1 MRPPKRPIQSVT
13 AWVRRQPPK
22 VKAFLAV
29 ITGMAVLI
37 ILRAI
42 VNDHDNLFVAAEAV
56 HSVGISVLI
65 YKLMKEKTCAGISLK
80 SQELTAI
87 FLAVR
92 LYCSFVMEY
101 DIHTVLD
108 LATLA
113 TTLWVIYMIRF
124 KLKSSYMEDKD
135 NFLLYYV
142 EILADLVS
150 AEVFTVHLLKEILML
165 VQLAPCAV
173 LALGIHPTTSHHL
186 INRIFW
192 AFCVYLEAVSVL
204 PQLRVMQNTKIVE
217 PFTAHYVFA
226 LGVARFL
233 SCAHWVLQ
241 VFDSRGHLLVA
252 LGYGLWPSM
261 VLISEIVQTFILA
274 DFCYYYIESVF
285 GGQLVLRLPSG
296 VV

>member
-1 MRPPKRPIQSVT
+1 MRAEKRLIHAAT
-13 AWVRRQPPK
+13 MWVRRQPPK

-29 ITGMAVLI
+29 VSGMATLVL
-37 ILRAI
+37 LRFI
-42 VNDHDNLFVAAEAV
+42 VHDHDNLFVAAESV
-56 HSVGISVLI
+56 HSLGISVLI
-65 YKLMKEKTCAGISLK
+65 YKLTKEKTCA
-80 SQELTAI
+80 AI

-101 DIHTVLD
+101 DIHTILD

-135 NFLLYYV
+135 NFAIYYV
-142 EILADLVS
+142 VI
-150 AEVFTVHLLKEILML
+150 
-165 VQLAPCAV
+165 PCAV
-173 LALGIHPTTSHHL
+173 LALFIHPSTSHNL
-186 INRIFW
+186 MNRIFW

-204 PQLRVMQNTKIVE
+204 PQLQVMQNTKIVE

-241 VFDSRGHLLVA
+241 VLDSRGHLLVA

-274 DFCYYYIESVF
+274 DFCYYYIKSVF

>member
-1 MRPPKRPIQSVT
+1 MGMKRGKGALHAVT
-13 AWVRRQPPK
+13 LWVRRQPPK
-22 VKAFLAV
+22 VKWLLGLFAAVAALVFLRMV
-29 ITGMAVLI
+29 VH
-37 ILRAI
+37 
-42 VNDHDNLFVAAEAV
+42 DHDNLFVAAEAV
-56 HSVGISVLI
+56 HAIGIAVLI
-65 YKLMKEKTCAGISLK
+65 YKLTKEKTCAGLSLK
-80 SQELTAI
+80 TQELTAL

-101 DIHTVLD
+101 DIHTILD
-108 LATLA
+108 TATLV

-124 KLKSSYMEDKD
+124 KLRSTYMEDKD
-135 NFLLYYV
+135 NFAIYYV
-142 EILADLVS
+142 V
-150 AEVFTVHLLKEILML
+150 V
-165 VQLAPCAV
+165 PCAV
-173 LALGIHPTTSHHL
+173 MSLLIHPSTVHHI
-186 INRIFW
+186 INRVSW

-241 VFDSRGHLLVA
+241 VLDTRGRLLTA

-261 VLISEIVQTFILA
+261 VLLSEVVQTFILA
-274 DFCYYYIESVF
+274 DFCYYYVKSLV